1 MMMMILGGERELYT
15 VLSYEM
21 HIPKCT
27 KEVATPW
34 SLICYVLRRT
44 DLVTNR
50 KCQNSIKRYKT
61 P

>member
-1 MMMMILGGERELYT
+1 MIMMILGGERELYT

-27 KEVATPW
+27 KGVATPR
-34 SLICYVLRRT
+34 SLILYLLRRT
-44 DLVTNR
+44 NLVTNR
-50 KCQNSIKRYKT
+50 KCQNSIDKYKT